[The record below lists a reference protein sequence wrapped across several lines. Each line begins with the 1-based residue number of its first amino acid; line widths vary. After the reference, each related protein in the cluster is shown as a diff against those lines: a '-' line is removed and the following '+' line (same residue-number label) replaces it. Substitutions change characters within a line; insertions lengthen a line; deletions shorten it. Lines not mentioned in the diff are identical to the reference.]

1 MKLTCEKLKKW
12 ACEVAFRGF
21 FTFEYL
27 ILTDLTAVL
36 CDTCGQ
42 NKCLLSSNIW
52 HKTLVKHSFRTK
64 LISSPLRCTI
74 QLSIPGKEV
83 EFNRAKETWL
93 QTNVSYSRHNGHWIR
108 YINTWSLNDTGI
120 MTLGDKC
127 NGIMGS
133 IDWCVSC
140 LHFAIIHVGK
150 LVHRNGQKTRHI
162 FPEGSV
168 FQNGKVVSGEP
179 GRKHPQ
185 LLNRSYPTAL
195 SLWKRR
201 TPQKTPPSCMKK
213 DSWSKMCLL

>member
-1 MKLTCEKLKKW
+1 MLRSVVSSHLNIWSWLTWLQCCVILAGKTNVCS
-12 ACEVAFRGF
+12 AR
-21 FTFEYL
+21 TFG
-27 ILTDLTAVL
+27 I
-36 CDTCGQ
+36 
-42 NKCLLSSNIW
+42 KHWSNI
-52 HKTLVKHSFRTK
+52 HFAQNLYLVHCGA
-64 LISSPLRCTI
+64 P
-74 QLSIPGKEV
+74 LSIPGKEV

-201 TPQKTPPSCMKK
+201 TPPKTPPSCMKK

>member
-1 MKLTCEKLKKW
+1 MLRSVVSSHLNIWSWLTWLQC
-12 ACEVAFRGF
+12 CV
-21 FTFEYL
+21 
-27 ILTDLTAVL
+27 IL
-36 CDTCGQ
+36 CGQ

-185 LLNRSYPTAL
+185 LLNRSYPTAV

-201 TPQKTPPSCMKK
+201 TPPKHPQAAWKKTLGPKCVYFSSTYMHTECK
-213 DSWSKMCLL
+213 